1 MLRIGTCFV
10 VAMLWLNMLFAHGYW
25 EGTRRGLTDFSVLYT
40 AGTILREG
48 HGHQLYDRDLQY
60 RVQEAFTGH
69 VGFRRGPLPFI
80 HPPFEGLIFWPLSL
94 FKYNSAFLVWD
105 AISVLALLGV
115 GIILRSC
122 IDWFHEVALWK
133 FMLCA
138 LAFFPVV
145 MCLLQGQDSILL
157 LLFCAL
163 ALRAMRRNS
172 DVAAGCWLALGSFKF
187 QFTVPIV
194 ALFFLWKRR
203 RVVLGFLPIAAIL
216 VLASIGISGLRSL
229 IDYPQFALRVVE
241 TQKLGGVPLALLPNL
256 HGLIVGWN
264 GMRPMWA
271 TIAMA
276 VAASIL
282 LLGFAVVRG
291 RKVGFVS
298 SQNDFDLQF
307 SLASVIAVLLAWQT
321 NIHDLSLLILPLI
334 LLIGCGL
341 RSRDSGQEKF
351 RLLYPPLPL
360 LISPLW
366 MILWL
371 KIGHVNLMAIPMIW
385 WAWMLADELSDRKC
399 RNLGVTT
406 PGKTMP

>member
-1 MLRIGTCFV
+1 MRIGTCFV

-48 HGHQLYDRDLQY
+48 HGHQLYDRGLQY

-94 FKYNSAFLVWD
+94 FNYRTAFLVWD
-105 AISVLALLGV
+105 AISVLALLGA

-122 IDWFHEVALWK
+122 IDWFHKVALWK

-163 ALRAMRRNS
+163 ALRAMRRDS
-172 DVAAGCWLALGSFKF
+172 DLVAGCWLALGSFKF
-187 QFTVPIV
+187 QFTLPIV

-203 RVVLGFLPIAAIL
+203 RVALGFLPIVAIL
-216 VLASIGISGLRSL
+216 VLASVGISGPGSL
-229 IDYPQFALRVVE
+229 IDYPRFALRVVE

-264 GMRPMWA
+264 GMTPTWV

-291 RKVGFVS
+291 RKAGTPS
-298 SQNDFDLQF
+298 LQNDFDLQF
-307 SLASVIAVLLAWQT
+307 SLAIVIAVLAAWQT
-321 NIHDLSLLILPLI
+321 NIHDLSLLVLPLI
-334 LLIGCGL
+334 LVTGYGL
-341 RSRDSGQEKF
+341 RSRDSGQKNF
-351 RLLYPPLPL
+351 SLFYPSLPL
-360 LISPLW
+360 LVSPIW

-371 KIGHVNLMAIPMIW
+371 KIGHVNLMAIPLIW
-385 WAWMLADELSDRKC
+385 WVWKLTDELSDRKWQ
-399 RNLGVTT
+399 NLGVRTS
-406 PGKTMP
+406 GKTMP